1 MRALDVLEGLPEII
15 LPADPLTPFL
25 LDELQHAELEK
36 DMQDAEGRIAA
47 LEERVMEEA
56 EMLNK
61 AALAEMEA

>member
-1 MRALDVLEGLPEII
+1 
-15 LPADPLTPFL
+15 
-25 LDELQHAELEK
+25 
-36 DMQDAEGRIAA
+36 MQDAEGRIAA